1 MCLDPASLTAMALMG
16 GSTIAKNRQM
26 KAVRRKQDTV
36 SQTERERQ
44 AKYQKQAQA
53 TLDKTMAT
61 FDRPA
66 QDQSLAT
73 TAAQHE
79 TAINDTQ
86 AQPGDYTPTTGSAPP
101 VVKSEIAKRMA
112 DAVRQGRGEVMA
124 RAKLG
129 AYGGV
134 QQKNAIDLN
143 RSGQDIGRMGDFSR
157 GSAGI
162 MPLEMNAAYGA
173 GRKWGQISDLFRMGG
188 YGLALYGAMQPAP
201 INYATSPAQVANVKS
216 SLEEAYPMTYTDPND
231 LIQARKL
238 GMIR

>member
-1 MCLDPASLTAMALMG
+1 MCLPPMMLAAMALQA
-16 GSTIAKNRQM
+16 GSSYANKRAD
-26 KAVRRKQDTV
+26 KAVRQKQDAV
-36 SQTERERQ
+36 SQAERERQ

-61 FDRPA
+61 FNRPS
-66 QDQSLAT
+66 QDQALAT
-73 TAAQHE
+73 TAVQHE
-79 TAINDTQ
+79 AAINDTQ
-86 AQPGDYTPTTGSAPP
+86 AQPGDYTPVSNDAPP
-101 VVKSEIAKRMA
+101 VVRSEIAKRMA

-129 AYGGV
+129 AYGGM
-134 QQKNAIDLN
+134 QHKNAIDLN
-143 RSGQDIGRMGDFSR
+143 RSGQDIGQVADFSR

-162 MPLEMNAAYGA
+162 VPLEMSAAYGA

-188 YGLALYGAMQPAP
+188 YGLGMYSMMQEPP
-201 INYATSPAQVANVKS
+201 LNYATTPSQVANVKS

>member
-1 MCLDPASLTAMALMG
+1 MA
-16 GSTIAKNRQM
+16 GSTYANKRGND
-26 KAVRRKQDTV
+26 AVREKQDNIT
-36 SQTERERQ
+36 QTERERQ
-44 AKYQKQAQA
+44 DIYKKRSQA
-53 TLDKTMAT
+53 TLDTTMKT

-73 TAAQHE
+73 TTAQRE

-86 AQPGDYTPTTGSAPP
+86 AQTGDYTPAAGSAPP

-134 QQKNAIDLN
+134 QSNNAIRLN
-143 RSGQDIGRMGDFSR
+143 RSGQDIGQMADFSR

-162 MPLEMNAAYGA
+162 VPLEMQASLGA
-173 GRKWGQISDLFRMGG
+173 GRKWGQISDLFRTTG
-188 YGLALYGAMQPAP
+188 YGLGLYSAMQPGP
-201 INYATSPAQVANVKS
+201 LNYKTTPSQVADVRS
-216 SLEEAYPMTYTDPND
+216 SLEEEYPMTYTDPND
-231 LIQARKL
+231 LVQARKL